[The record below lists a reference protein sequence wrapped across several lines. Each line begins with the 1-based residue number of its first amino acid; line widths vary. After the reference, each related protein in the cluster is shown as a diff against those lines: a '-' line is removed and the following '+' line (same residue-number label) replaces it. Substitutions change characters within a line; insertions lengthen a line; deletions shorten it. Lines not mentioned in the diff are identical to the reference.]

1 MASRRA
7 VGRAA
12 ALKAQG
18 GAGPRP
24 WAPGTLI
31 LVLLLFLV
39 LIQVAS
45 CPITEPDRIHQQ
57 PAAPQ
62 GLHASLPEECPP
74 GFYLSEQSREY
85 TPCTEKEDSTRC
97 PNRHSSCHPC
107 SNCPADKV
115 QIAACTRT
123 NDTQCQCK
131 KGFYQDK
138 DSPEYCQPCSPR
150 CPDGKV
156 KVRDCGPT
164 NDLECV
170 DQKSGIQDH
179 REAPVPGEPVTTSLE
194 APTAPSLSSG
204 TPWWVIMLACIFGIG
219 GPPLLGTFLYWY
231 YRSRN
236 LPCSGV
242 ATKSRSRVSGF
253 LQDLCRQVGRFGG
266 LRTPGEAEALDN
278 ARNLARSDRDSLS
291 SEQEQEELAGVL
303 VQPAGKAQLLLGPT
317 GTDGSQMRRKLL
329 VPANNENA
337 IETLRECFYEFSR
350 IVPFTRWEPFM
361 RLAGL
366 PENDISIAK
375 AQVSNH
381 RDALYLMLTTW
392 INIKG
397 KAASVNTLLDSLDTL
412 GETKAKEEMQDF
424 LLESGKYVYE
434 VGEAGSAV
442 SQ

>member
-24 WAPGTLI
+24 WAPRTLI
-31 LVLLLFLV
+31 LFLV
-39 LIQVAS
+39 LIPVAS

-74 GFYLSEQSREY
+74 GFYLSEQSGEC
-85 TPCTEKEDSTRC
+85 TPCTEKQSFTRH
-97 PNRHSSCHPC
+97 PNRLSSCHPC
-107 SNCPADKV
+107 SNCPAGKV
-115 QIAACTRT
+115 QIAPCTRT
-123 NDTQCQCK
+123 SDTQCQCK
-131 KGFYQDK
+131 KGTYQDK

-156 KVRDCGPT
+156 KVRDCGPS
-164 NDLECV
+164 NDIECV

-179 REAPVPGEPVTTSLE
+179 GEAPVPGEPVTTSLE
-194 APTAPSLSSG
+194 ASTAPSLSSG
-204 TPWWVIMLACIFGIG
+204 TPWWVIVLACIFGLG
-219 GPPLLGTFLYWY
+219 GLALLGTFLYQC

-236 LPCSGV
+236 LPCSGA
-242 ATKSRSRVSGF
+242 ATKSGSRGW
-253 LQDLCRQVGRFGG
+253 FGG

-291 SEQEQEELAGVL
+291 SEQEQEELAGGL
-303 VQPAGKAQLLLGPT
+303 AQPTGEAQLLLGPT

-329 VPANNENA
+329 VPANNENP

-361 RLAGL
+361 RLVGL
-366 PENDISIAK
+366 PENDICIAK
-375 AQVSNH
+375 AQVSNQ

-412 GETKAKEEMQDF
+412 GETKAKEEMQDY
-424 LLESGKYVYE
+424 LLASGKYVYE

>member
-24 WAPGTLI
+24 WAPRTLI
-31 LVLLLFLV
+31 LFLV
-39 LIQVAS
+39 LIPVAS

-74 GFYLSEQSREY
+74 GFYLSEQSGEC
-85 TPCTEKEDSTRC
+85 TPCTEKQSFTRH
-97 PNRHSSCHPC
+97 PNRLSSCHPC
-107 SNCPADKV
+107 SNCPAGKV
-115 QIAACTRT
+115 QIAPCTRT
-123 NDTQCQCK
+123 SDTQCQCK
-131 KGFYQDK
+131 KGTYQDK

-156 KVRDCGPT
+156 KVRDCGPS
-164 NDLECV
+164 NDIECV
-170 DQKSGIQDH
+170 DQKSG
-179 REAPVPGEPVTTSLE
+179 
-194 APTAPSLSSG
+194 
-204 TPWWVIMLACIFGIG
+204 TPWWVIVLACIFGLG
-219 GPPLLGTFLYWY
+219 GLALLGTFLYQC

-236 LPCSGV
+236 LPCSGA
-242 ATKSRSRVSGF
+242 ATKSGSRVSGF
-253 LQDLCRQVGRFGG
+253 LRDLWRQVGWFGG

-291 SEQEQEELAGVL
+291 SEQEQEELAGGL
-303 VQPAGKAQLLLGPT
+303 AQPTGEAQLLLGPT

-329 VPANNENA
+329 VPANNENP

-361 RLAGL
+361 RLVGL
-366 PENDISIAK
+366 PENDICIAK
-375 AQVSNH
+375 AQVSNQ

-412 GETKAKEEMQDF
+412 GETKAKEEMQDY
-424 LLESGKYVYE
+424 LLASGKYVYE

>member
-24 WAPGTLI
+24 WAPRTLI
-31 LVLLLFLV
+31 LVLSLSLV
-39 LIQVAS
+39 LIPVAS

-62 GLHASLPEECPP
+62 GLHASLPENECPP
-74 GFYLSEQSREY
+74 GFYLSEQSGEC
-85 TPCTEKEDSTRC
+85 TPCTEKQSFTRR
-97 PNRHSSCHPC
+97 PNRLSSCHPC
-107 SNCPADKV
+107 SNCSADKV

-123 NDTQCQCK
+123 SDTQCQCK

-138 DSPEYCQPCSPR
+138 DSPEYCQPCNTR

-156 KVRDCGPT
+156 KARDCGPS
-164 NDLECV
+164 NNLECV
-170 DQKSGIQDH
+170 DQK
-179 REAPVPGEPVTTSLE
+179 
-194 APTAPSLSSG
+194 SG

-219 GPPLLGTFLYWY
+219 GPALLGTVLYRC
-231 YRSRN
+231 YRSCN
-236 LPCSGV
+236 LPCSGA
-242 ATKSRSRVSGF
+242 ATKSGSRVSGF
-253 LQDLCRQVGRFGG
+253 LQDLWRQVGWFGG

-291 SEQEQEELAGVL
+291 SEQEQEELAGGL
-303 VQPAGKAQLLLGPT
+303 VQPAGEAQLLLGPT

-329 VPANNENA
+329 VPANNENP

-361 RLAGL
+361 RLVGL

-375 AQVSNH
+375 AQVSNQ